1 MGRDGRRQVTLT
13 LLSHIKCPIGSR
25 CMKLDPVSF
34 IPVSSHISSVTGKAV
49 SRFLAM
55 CLFSNEL
62 DTVSLWNWRLQY
74 SARFAVTKASR
85 EAGREERVTPSYL

>member
-1 MGRDGRRQVTLT
+1 
-13 LLSHIKCPIGSR
+13 
-25 CMKLDPVSF
+25 MKLDPVSF